1 MHQTKTITP
10 FFLGA
15 ITLSILLLLP
25 LLFHFPNIFAQQQ
38 ISSVWKN
45 YTDNDLK
52 ISFEF
57 PSNWTIIKKDTR
69 FDYGQDVNASNG
81 LNSFGVSILIPSN
94 FATSNF
100 KPFTE
105 FWNSEFVSSNSSHN
119 IKNIK
124 NFNPYKYPI
133 GNKPAISALYVMND
147 TSGKQITKQIFF
159 IKQGNVI
166 YEMTYTDIS
175 DRFNSIESQNIVNH
189 ILKSFVLLNPHDA
202 KIRVQHLISQLTNVS
217 LPGANAL
224 GSSKAPI
231 TIVEFGD
238 YQCPFCASFNKS
250 IKNNL
255 TSNYVNKGLV
265 KLQFKDLL
273 VNDLPK
279 DKLSS
284 LGAEASYCAAEQ
296 NKYWPYHDELYK
308 NDKGENKGWIS
319 INSLNNFA
327 KNVDMPNMKQFSS
340 CVLSHKYNPIV
351 VKNDLFAK
359 SIGLNA
365 TPTFLLIKPESTKIA
380 VVQGL
385 QSYSVFKNIIDNL
398 LLLR

>member
-1 MHQTKTITP
+1 MHQMKTNTP

-15 ITLSILLLLP
+15 ITLSVLILLP
-25 LLFHFPNIFAQQQ
+25 LLFHLNIFAQQQ

-81 LNSFGVSILIPSN
+81 LNSFGVSILIPN
-94 FATSNF
+94 DFTTSTL

-124 NFNPYKYPI
+124 AFNPYTYPI

-166 YEMTYTDIS
+166 YEITYTDIS

-189 ILKSFVLLNPHDA
+189 ILKSFVLLNPHDTQ
-202 KIRVQHLISQLTNVS
+202 IRVQHLISQLTNVS
-217 LPGANAL
+217 LPGAGPL
-224 GSSKAPI
+224 GSSKTPI

-238 YQCPFCASFNKS
+238 YQCPYCASFNKS
-250 IKNNL
+250 VKNNL
-255 TSNYVNKGLV
+255 TSNYINKGLV
-265 KLQFKDLL
+265 KLQFKNLL
-273 VNDLPK
+273 VNDLAK

-284 LGAEASYCAAEQ
+284 LAAEASYCAAEQ

-308 NDKGENKGWIS
+308 NDKGENTGWVS

-351 VKNDLFAK
+351 IKNDLFAK

-380 VVQGL
+380 IVQGL
-385 QSYSVFKNIIDNL
+385 QSYSAFKNIIDNL

>member
-1 MHQTKTITP
+1 MHQSKLITS
-10 FFLGA
+10 FFLCV
-15 ITLSILLLLP
+15 ITLSILLLLQ
-25 LLFHFPNIFAQQQ
+25 LLLHYPITFAQQQ
-38 ISSVWKN
+38 ISNVWKN

-57 PSNWTIIKKDTR
+57 PSSWTIIKKDTR
-69 FDYGQDVNASNG
+69 FDYGQDVNVSNG
-81 LNSFGVSILIPSN
+81 LNSFGVSILIPSDLAILN
-94 FATSNF
+94 L

-105 FWNSEFVSSNSSHN
+105 FWNSEFVSINSPYN

-124 NFNPYKYPI
+124 DFNPYNYSI
-133 GNKPAISALYVMND
+133 GNKPSFSALYVMND
-147 TSGKQITKQIFF
+147 KSGKQITKQIFF
-159 IKQGNVI
+159 IKQENVI
-166 YEMTYTDIS
+166 YELTYTDTS
-175 DRFNSIESQNIVNH
+175 DRFKSIESQNTVNH

-202 KIRVQHLISQLTNVS
+202 QIRVQHLISQLTNVS
-217 LPGANAL
+217 LPEANAL

-250 IKNNL
+250 VKNNL
-255 TSNYVNKGLV
+255 TSNYIDKGLV

-284 LGAEASYCAAEQ
+284 LAAEASYCAAEQ

-308 NDKGENKGWIS
+308 NSKGENTGWIS
-319 INSLNNFA
+319 LNSLNDFA
-327 KNVDMPNMKQFSS
+327 KNVNMPNMKQFSS
-340 CVLSHKYNPIV
+340 CVLSHKYNPLV

-359 SIGLNA
+359 SIGLNS
-365 TPTFLLIKPESTKIA
+365 TPTFLLIKPNSTKIA
-380 VVQGL
+380 VIQGL
-385 QSYSVFKNIIDNL
+385 QSYGVFKNIIDNL